1 MDRTEYDSI
10 LRSLTAIAD
19 HQAILISRFD
29 AQRADLRACLAQYD
43 VLPLQRDPLVQR
55 INEAFDRID
64 EKLDRI
70 FPERSEP

>member
-1 MDRTEYDSI
+1 MDSAEYDSI

-29 AQRADLRACLAQYD
+29 AHRADLRETRAQYD
-43 VLPLQRDPLVQR
+43 ILPIQNDPLVQR
-55 INEAFDRID
+55 INAAFDRID

-70 FPERSEP
+70 FPVA